1 MYTQYDERR
10 NGFLVVFVLLFG
22 LPLML
27 AAGQAAIQL
36 PAEWSLNRGMESAL
50 NPVAT
55 IAVYSG
61 GQRIA
66 PINPDIQTPVPW
78 FDAILTPSMETGGM
92 VTVIPAATFGP
103 SATASN
109 PDLTPAPTTS
119 SVSLT
124 ASPTVPFVIPIT
136 PITVAPTLTFTPTAT
151 LTRTATPTQVI
162 LLPAWT
168 PTASIVVPSLTTA
181 PSHTPTLTQTASPT
195 STPAFTATLAQTST
209 ATLTPT
215 ATATLTPSATPTF
228 TATATLT
235 PPATPTPTSTVT
247 PSPTATITPTPTPT
261 ELPTSTSVPTD
272 TPTLTPVPPTP
283 TPDPGLQPLTVS
295 HLCRKTG
302 VFVIGSITF
311 GGYDDWLVS
320 NPNPSS
326 VAYTWFTSN
335 GQSGSRT
342 APALGSDTFRSYFIL
357 TQSITA
363 TINFGFG
370 SDSDISGTTTC
381 P

>member
-1 MYTQYDERR
+1 MYTQNDERR

-22 LPLML
+22 LPLVL

-36 PAEWSLNRGMESAL
+36 PAEWSLNRGMESDL

-61 GQRIA
+61 GQRVA
-66 PINPDIQTPVPW
+66 PIDPDIQTPLPW
-78 FDAILTPSMETGGM
+78 FDVIFTPALETRGM

-103 SATASN
+103 SATPSN
-109 PDLTPAPTTS
+109 PDFTPAPTAS
-119 SVSLT
+119 GVPLT
-124 ASPTVPFVIPIT
+124 ATPTVPFVIPIT
-136 PITVAPTLTFTPTAT
+136 PITVAPTLTLTPTPT

-162 LLPAWT
+162 LPPTWT
-168 PTASIVVPSLTTA
+168 PTASIVVPSPTTI

-195 STPAFTATLAQTST
+195 STPAFTATL
-209 ATLTPT
+209 TPT
-215 ATATLTPSATPTF
+215 PTLTPTF
-228 TATATLT
+228 TATPTPTLT
-235 PPATPTPTSTVT
+235 VTPTFTLTPTPTPTVT
-247 PSPTATITPTPTPT
+247 PSPTVTVTPSPTSTPT
-261 ELPTSTSVPTD
+261 ELPTSTPVPTD

-283 TPDPGLQPLTVS
+283 TPDPGLLPLTVS
-295 HLCRKTG
+295 HLCRRTG

-320 NPNPSS
+320 NPNSSS
-326 VAYTWFTSN
+326 VAYTWSTSN

-357 TQSITA
+357 PQSITA

-370 SDSDISGTTTC
+370 ADSDTSGTTTC